1 MFFQAIIKKSL
12 QSRVNLVLTK
22 DKLERTMD
30 AVKWKAANPTLSLF
44 VKNGCLLLHL
54 ARDFALVIIFSV
66 TTGLGGS
73 LQYLAYNHECQLNY
87 VKIELKL
94 NFWLPG

>member
-1 MFFQAIIKKSL
+1 
-12 QSRVNLVLTK
+12 
-22 DKLERTMD
+22 MD

-44 VKNGCLLLHL
+44 VKSGCLLVHF